1 MYSYDLTWN
10 GRGRRWSGAHAQC
23 GMNSA
28 SIDAILCNNTCVTWC
43 NSDEWQNSNSQK
55 EGACVS
61 NRTPALHF
69 YMQQMRRPDAR
80 MHLLM
85 AGEGGGG
92 SGNNS
97 WWAEDGDELVDAP
110 RRVERLDITYARA
123 SKQARLHSA
132 LAALP
137 IE

>member
-1 MYSYDLTWN
+1 M
-10 GRGRRWSGAHAQC
+10 
-23 GMNSA
+23 
-28 SIDAILCNNTCVTWC
+28 
-43 NSDEWQNSNSQK
+43 
-55 EGACVS
+55 S
-61 NRTPALHF
+61 NRTPAPHF
-69 YMQQMRRPDAR
+69 YMQQMRRPDSR

-92 SGNNS
+92 SGNNA

-137 IE
+137 IEWRLVGLCLVLLMTMLVARCDSVPDCGSAFDAWCDLCS